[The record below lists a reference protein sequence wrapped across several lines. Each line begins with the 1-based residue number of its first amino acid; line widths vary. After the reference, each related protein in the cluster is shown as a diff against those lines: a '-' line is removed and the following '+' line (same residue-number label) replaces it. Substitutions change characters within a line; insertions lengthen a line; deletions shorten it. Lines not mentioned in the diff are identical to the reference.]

1 MEVSL
6 VLCVPLS
13 RKEVLHN
20 QLSDFI
26 VFIVGV
32 HTFLYIHMYIYICC
46 SQIQYTYKFL
56 SNVIFMVNWSSA
68 KFSSWKYHWQDF
80 NWLLLIGEWDTHEH
94 LHLTLVRND
103 GKFSALPLTATEVVT
118 EVVTILLR
126 LTTLTNP
133 FSIRCRL
140 LD

>member
-1 MEVSL
+1 MFFASHFPGRRYCITSSL
-6 VLCVPLS
+6 ILLS
-13 RKEVLHN
+13 SLLVYIH
-20 QLSDFI
+20 
-26 VFIVGV
+26 
-32 HTFLYIHMYIYICC
+32 IHMYIYICC

-80 NWLLLIGEWDTHEH
+80 IWLLLIGEWDTHEH

-103 GKFSALPLTATEVVT
+103 GKFSALPPTATEVVIK
-118 EVVTILLR
+118 VVTILLR
-126 LTTLTNP
+126 LTTLINP